1 MRLRPTHS
9 DADGPLAA
17 EPEGKR
23 PAQPPPPDLEQ
34 RRFDLKMIGLM
45 LVLAA
50 VLVGGLF
57 VYLHFHDRAVARARA
72 RADAAAQA
80 AAAQAEADQK
90 VADVKEAYLDY
101 SAALTRMEQQVSLTP
116 LEPYLT
122 AAGLQD
128 EQSEFQEIQN
138 SGYHYLLE
146 FSSHDIQA
154 VVYAGGQLASV
165 DDVLVE
171 RMTPL
176 DPSTM
181 APAGN
186 VLIRPGH
193 GSYALKLQGGR
204 WLVDSVVTFG
214 SDGSDP
220 RLGLSYAATNRD
232 RPLSQDV
239 RAPIETAYLAFWQTI
254 EQAFHNLDPTPLR
267 KTVLPPALDTELSSL
282 NSHVQEHIGFSVR
295 DEHNYRVALKDPG
308 TAYVYDTLADSSFD
322 FDMVTKQPVT
332 IPLTTIYP
340 EKIELKKVGGQWK
353 VDLVLVETSR

>member
-1 MRLRPTHS
+1 MRLRPTDS
-9 DADGPLAA
+9 DADGPLAT
-17 EPEGKR
+17 EPEGKG
-23 PAQPPPPDLEQ
+23 PAQPRPPDLEQ

-50 VLVGGLF
+50 LLVGGLF

-72 RADAAAQA
+72 RADAAARA

-128 EQSEFQEIQN
+128 EQSEFHQIQS

-193 GSYALKLQGGR
+193 ASYALKLQGGR

-214 SDGSDP
+214 SDGSDAKF
-220 RLGLSYAATNRD
+220 GVSYAATNRD
-232 RPLSQDV
+232 KPMNPDA
-239 RAPIETAYLAFWQTI
+239 RAQVEAGYLANWAAI
-254 EQAFHNLDPTPLR
+254 ALAYGNLDPAPLR
-267 KTVLPPALDTELSSL
+267 NIDLSPALENDLSELGRLQAQKQGLVSQ
-282 NSHVQEHIGFSVR
+282 V
-295 DEHNYRVALKDPG
+295 EHNYRIAPKDAG
-308 TAYVYDTLADSSFD
+308 TSYVYDTFADSSYFVD
-322 FDMVTKQPVT
+322 FGTKKR
-332 IPLTTIYP
+332 LTGPFAEIIRETF
-340 EKIELKKVGGQWK
+340 ELKKVGEQWK
-353 VDLVLVETSR
+353 VDRVLENTSQ